1 MASSL
6 FNFPFTGSVVLET
19 IYNKNNIYNKVNLV
33 TIGVCFEC
41 CSIGSP
47 AEQIVTE
54 VAGFD
59 ECLLSAK
66 VYIGGANW
74 FTYKLR
80 ISIW

>member
-1 MASSL
+1 M
-6 FNFPFTGSVVLET
+6 
-19 IYNKNNIYNKVNLV
+19 VNLV

-41 CSIGSP
+41 YSIGSP

-66 VYIGGANW
+66 VYIGGRLECHVETIGINMAN
-74 FTYKLR
+74 
-80 ISIW
+80 SI